1 MGPAFYLINR
11 STKFNIILAFS
22 PEFTYNQAVVIPLIT
37 SLISNPN
44 TPFNKRDLLGL
55 FCFFAHICYNY
66 SMKHL
71 TQQFNEEVYTSSTLD
86 FYFSGMKVGV
96 LDIETTGLDPSRNK
110 FILGGLFDL
119 QTKTMHQFFAE
130 KRSEEAEALAA
141 FYELLSDLDMVI
153 TYNGR
158 HFDMPF
164 IAKRMRVHGIGTKA
178 AASNID
184 TSSLLPY
191 NLDLYLVVNGH
202 SPIKKFVPNLKQKTV
217 ENYMGLWQSREDEIS
232 GAESV
237 ELYNRYENTGKPEL
251 EEKIL
256 LHNSDD
262 VLQLTRLIKVLSKCD
277 MHKAMYS
284 LGFPAGNLII
294 EKILTEKNSLVIS
307 GKQRSHNKEDSSADP
322 HGIDYMGFSFG
333 DWPAESRF
341 EKRTGTFTMKLP
353 VIRESGLCIIDLDAA
368 GLDRKDFEKY
378 PSCSSGFLV
387 LEDHNERNFME
398 TNHFVKEFLRSF
410 METI

>member
-1 MGPAFYLINR
+1 
-11 STKFNIILAFS
+11 
-22 PEFTYNQAVVIPLIT
+22 
-37 SLISNPN
+37 
-44 TPFNKRDLLGL
+44 
-55 FCFFAHICYNY
+55 
-66 SMKHL
+66 MKHI
-71 TQQFNEEVYTSSTLD
+71 TQNFNEEIYTSSTLD
-86 FYFSGMKVGV
+86 FYFSDMKIGV
-96 LDIETTGLDPSRNK
+96 LDIETTGLDPSKNK

-130 KRSEEAEALAA
+130 KRAEEAEALAA
-141 FYELLSDLDMVI
+141 FYELISSLDMVI

-164 IAKRMRVHGIGTKA
+164 IARRMKAHGIGADPKH
-178 AASNID
+178 SDGPID
-184 TSSLLPY
+184 TAALLPY

-237 ELYNRYENTGKPEL
+237 ELYNRYENTGKADL

-284 LGFPAGNLII
+284 LGFPAEGVVVENI
-294 EKILTEKNSLVIS
+294 KTEKNSLLIS
-307 GKQRSHNKEDSSADP
+307 GKQTT
-322 HGIDYMGFSFG
+322 GIDYMGFSFG

-341 EKRTGTFTMKLP
+341 DKRAGTFTMKLP
-353 VIRESGLCIIDLDAA
+353 VIRESGLCIIDIDAA
-368 GLDRKDFEKY
+368 RLDRKDFEKY
-378 PSCSSGFLV
+378 PSSSSGFLV

-398 TNHFVKEFLRSF
+398 TNHFVKAFLKLF
-410 METI
+410 MKTI

>member
-1 MGPAFYLINR
+1 
-11 STKFNIILAFS
+11 
-22 PEFTYNQAVVIPLIT
+22 
-37 SLISNPN
+37 
-44 TPFNKRDLLGL
+44 
-55 FCFFAHICYNY
+55 
-66 SMKHL
+66 MKHI
-71 TQQFNEEVYTSSTLD
+71 TQNFNEEVYTSSILD
-86 FYFSGMKVGV
+86 FYFSGLKVGV
-96 LDIETTGLDPSRNK
+96 LDIETTGLNPSKNK
-110 FILGGLFDL
+110 FILGGIFDL
-119 QTKTMHQFFAE
+119 QSKTMHQFFAE
-130 KRSEEAEALAA
+130 NRGEEKEALAA
-141 FYELLSDLDMVI
+141 FYALISKLDMVI
-153 TYNGR
+153 TYNGK

-164 IAKRMRVHGIGTKA
+164 IAKRMMAHGLKGT
-178 AASNID
+178 
-184 TSSLLPY
+184 LPY

-237 ELYNRYENTGKPEL
+237 ELYNRFENTGNPEL
-251 EEKIL
+251 KEKIL

-284 LGFPAGNLII
+284 LGFPVWSDNDSSVHGLII
-294 EKILTEKNSLVIS
+294 EKIMTEKNSLIIS
-307 GKQRSHNKEDSSADP
+307 GRQYLHENSDSFTASK
-322 HGIDYMGFSFG
+322 GIDYIGFSFG

-341 EKRTGTFTMKLP
+341 EKRTGTFTIKLP
-353 VIRESGLCIIDLDAA
+353 IIRESGLCIIDLDAA

-378 PSCSSGFLV
+378 PSSSSGFLV

-398 TNHFVKEFLRSF
+398 TNHFVKSFVKLF

>member
-1 MGPAFYLINR
+1 
-11 STKFNIILAFS
+11 
-22 PEFTYNQAVVIPLIT
+22 
-37 SLISNPN
+37 
-44 TPFNKRDLLGL
+44 
-55 FCFFAHICYNY
+55 
-66 SMKHL
+66 MKHL
-71 TQQFNEEVYTSSTLD
+71 TERYNESIYTSAAFE
-86 FYFSGMKVGV
+86 FYFSGLKVGV
-96 LDIETTGLDPSRNK
+96 LDIETTGLDPSKNK

-130 KRSEEAEALAA
+130 NRSEEADTLAA
-141 FYELLSDLDMVI
+141 FYELISEFDMVI

-164 IAKRMRVHGIGTKA
+164 IARRMKAHGIGADKNHADGPVDTA
-178 AASNID
+178 A
-184 TSSLLPY
+184 LLPY

-277 MHKAMYS
+277 IHKAMYH
-284 LGFPAGNLII
+284 LGFPVLPAPESIDIPVCMLMV

-307 GKQRSHNKEDSSADP
+307 GRQYPKKDHTPSDVLQ
-322 HGIDYMGFSFG
+322 GIDYMGFSFG
-333 DWPAESRF
+333 DWSAESRF
-341 EKRTGTFTMKLP
+341 EKRTSSFTMKLP
-353 VIRESGLCIIDLDAA
+353 VIRESGLCIIDIDAA
-368 GLDRKDFEKY
+368 GLDRKEFEKY
-378 PSCSSGFLV
+378 PSSSSGFLV

-398 TNHFVKEFLRSF
+398 TNHFVKSF
-410 METI
+410 IELFMKTI